1 MICRA
6 MPFDCTDRN
15 SRHLPSDR
23 PCKELL
29 TGTWK
34 DGKINILKRRFHDEN
49 T

>member
-6 MPFDCTDRN
+6 MPLDYADRN

-34 DGKINILKRRFHDEN
+34 AVRINIYKEEVPR
-49 T
+49 